1 MRDPT
6 GDNAVDLAALRLE
19 RALSA
24 LETRLT
30 EVLSHA
36 DASNVG
42 LFDQDRS
49 RLAADLDAA
58 RGRER
63 DLVEAGR
70 VASSALG
77 RAIVDIRAALEAEP
91 DLAIEALEG
100 ADALSDSGL
109 ES

>member
-19 RALSA
+19 RALAA
-24 LETRLT
+24 LETRL
-30 EVLSHA
+30 A
-36 DASNVG
+36 DALSQANASTVG

-70 VASSALG
+70 AASNALG
-77 RAIVDIRAALEAEP
+77 LAIVDIRAALEAEP
-91 DLAIEALEG
+91 ERVNTDHEG
-100 ADALSDSGL
+100 AEALSDSAG
-109 ES
+109 EF